1 MFGFNSKSGLIG
13 KTKIEHLHNLEY
25 IIANFP
31 GYVFWKDKNGCY
43 IGCNNNLAKLLR
55 LKELSEIVGK
65 TDRDFDFIWGKELA
79 DQLITDDQSVM
90 QTREIH
96 THEYSLPIKRSD
108 GNSLVLRTDKIPL
121 YNEKKEVVGM
131 LAMAIDITDQ
141 KLSEKAT
148 HISHTLVE
156 DILYNLPG
164 LIYWKN
170 INSQYVGFNK
180 NVVTLSGLSRENLLG
195 KTDKELNWGKEEA
208 EKFQRD
214 DQEVMETGTVKITEY
229 EIPIKRPDGNFMIVR
244 TEKSRLYDREGN
256 IAGVLGVALDI
267 TDQKILEE
275 KLIKEK
281 EKAQILS
288 QDAFHN
294 FEYIISRMPGYI
306 YWKSAESQYMGCNNN
321 LAKISHLDKP
331 ADIVGKTDEDFEWGK
346 EQADQFKKDDEK
358 IMMTGETLTT
368 EYELPIKR
376 EDGHRLYVRTDKL
389 PFYDKTGKVIGVLGV
404 GVDITDQKILEK
416 NIIEEKD
423 KAEIANKIKTEFV
436 RNMEHDIRTPF
447 NGVWG
452 LSTILWEK
460 ETDLEKKELLGDI
473 VSCAKEL
480 LDYCNG
486 ILDFSKIEANT
497 LPVLSK
503 KFDLIHL
510 VNGVINIEKPAAK
523 QKNLLLDLACNSN
536 LPKIVIG
543 DPYRLSRVLINLI
556 SNAVKFTHNGYI
568 HVKAS
573 QIEIKDDG
581 RSIIRFI
588 IEDTGIGFTQ
598 DKKEYIYE
606 KFTRLLPSN
615 QGVYKGLGLGLSI
628 VKQFIEEMDGEV
640 AVKSEPGKGTVFYCT
655 FPFKLPLTDD
665 LAED

>member
-1 MFGFNSKSGLIG
+1 MLGFNGRSRLVG
-13 KTKIEHLHNLEY
+13 KTKIEYLHNLEY
-25 IIANFP
+25 VIANLP
-31 GYVFWKDKNGCY
+31 GYIFWKDKNARY
-43 IGCNNNLAKLLR
+43 IGCNNNLANLLK
-55 LKELSEIVGK
+55 LKENSEIFGK
-65 TDRDFDFIWGKELA
+65 CDHDFDFIWGKELA
-79 DQLITDDQSVM
+79 DQFITNDQSVM
-90 QTREIH
+90 QTKEIH
-96 THEYSLPIKRSD
+96 TCEYLLPIKRSD
-108 GNSLVLRTDKIPL
+108 GNSLVVRTDKIPL
-121 YNEKKEVVGM
+121 YNEKDEVVGI
-131 LAMAIDITDQ
+131 LAISIDITDQ
-141 KLSEKAT
+141 KLSEKIT
-148 HISHTLVE
+148 RISHTFVE

-170 INSQYVGFNK
+170 INSQYMGFNK
-180 NVVTLSGLSRENLLG
+180 NVVALSGLSRENLFG
-195 KTDKELNWGKEEA
+195 KTDNELNWGEKEA
-208 EKFQRD
+208 KQFQQD
-214 DQEVMETGTVKITEY
+214 DQAVMEIGTVKITEH
-229 EIPIKRPDGNFMIVR
+229 EIPIKRPDGNFMTVR

-256 IAGVLGVALDI
+256 IAGVLGVAVDI

-275 KLIKEK
+275 RLTKEK
-281 EKAQILS
+281 EKAERLN

-306 YWKSAESQYMGCNNN
+306 YWKNTESQYMGCNNN
-321 LAKISHLDKP
+321 LAKISHLAKP
-331 ADIVGKTDEDFEWGK
+331 ADIVGKMDEDFEWGK
-346 EQADQFKKDDEK
+346 EQAEQFKRDDEK

-376 EDGHRLYVRTDKL
+376 KDGHRLYVRTDKL
-389 PFYDKTGKVIGVLGV
+389 PFYDKTGKVIGILGV

-416 NIIEEKD
+416 SIIEEKE

-497 LPVLSK
+497 MPVLSK

-510 VNGVINIEKPAAK
+510 LNSVINIEKPAAK
-523 QKNLLLDLACNSN
+523 HKNLLLHFECDSN

-556 SNAVKFTHNGYI
+556 SNAVKFTHNGHI
-568 HVKAS
+568 HVKA
-573 QIEIKDDG
+573 QIKTKENGKG
-581 RSIIRFI
+581 IIQFI
-588 IEDTGIGFTQ
+588 IEDTGIGFSQ

-615 QGVYKGLGLGLSI
+615 QGVYKGLGLGLRI

-640 AVKSEPGKGTVFYCT
+640 DVKSELGKGTVFYCT